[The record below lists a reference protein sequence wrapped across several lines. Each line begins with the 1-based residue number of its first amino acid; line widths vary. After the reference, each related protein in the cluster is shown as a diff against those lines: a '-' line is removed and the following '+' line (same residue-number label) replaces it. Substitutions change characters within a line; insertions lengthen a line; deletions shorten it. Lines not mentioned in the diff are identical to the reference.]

1 MVFIENIRFVLP
13 KISLRVKDML
23 LDHENLPKTQ
33 NINEKLWLNCLFAKK
48 GLRLFKGL
56 SLLSFEKVYKAMF
69 IQGAT
74 FIKEVR
80 KVIILIKKYKKVWIL
95 TNQCYLE

>member
-1 MVFIENIRFVLP
+1 MENTRFVLP

-56 SLLSFEKVYKAMF
+56 RLLSFEKVYKAMF

-74 FIKEVR
+74 FIREVR
-80 KVIILIKKYKKVWIL
+80 VSTLLLKCLLNSILVCTDTL
-95 TNQCYLE
+95 SD

>member
-48 GLRLFKGL
+48 GLRLL
-56 SLLSFEKVYKAMF
+56 IFEKIYKAMF

-74 FIKEVR
+74 FIRELRVVLSKM
-80 KVIILIKKYKKVWIL
+80 
-95 TNQCYLE
+95 C

>member
-33 NINEKLWLNCLFAKK
+33 NINEKLWLNCLIAKN

-56 SLLSFEKVYKAMF
+56 RLLIFEKIYKAMF

-74 FIKEVR
+74 FIREVR
-80 KVIILIKKYKKVWIL
+80 VRD
-95 TNQCYLE
+95 